1 MDDFLAINKIEGSY
15 AVLGNLANINKGFP
29 SSYAFLDLI
38 KNRVTA
44 ASDDLK
50 RSYPGTSETT
60 LRSPLF
66 EGNVAQNAANGNSSQ
81 PADLRRIA
89 RQLKDR
95 GNIDGCLRSCRQSL
109 PYTKLPRS

>member
-15 AVLGNLANINKGFP
+15 AVLGTLANINKGFP
-29 SSYAFLDLI
+29 SSYASLDLI
-38 KNRVTA
+38 KKRVTA
-44 ASDDLK
+44 ESREPLG
-50 RSYPGTSETT
+50 SFSSTSETV